1 MLEISACL
9 NIWLTDLYEYGD
21 SRQSKREE
29 TSKKFTTINSAL
41 ELKCPTSL
49 SDCDDSSE
57 DDDVSNGD

>member
-1 MLEISACL
+1 M
-9 NIWLTDLYEYGD
+9 WLTDLSMVTA

-57 DDDVSNGD
+57 DDDVSDGD